1 MKLSLRRMVM
11 GWILPALMVTMLFAM
26 SSIYQPAA
34 LADDFSKASLPNDAD
49 FTGKDLTSYEFTQAT
64 VRNGKFVN
72 ANMTGVSLIGGN
84 FESADMTGANLTNS
98 LLDTARLTH
107 VNLTNAILVG
117 ASTSVTNFD
126 GAIIDGADFTDVML
140 RKDIQMKLCKVA
152 KGTNPTTG
160 RATRDSL
167 ECP

>member
-1 MKLSLRRMVM
+1 MVVGWLLPVLLVIVSL
-11 GWILPALMVTMLFAM
+11 AM
-26 SSIYQPAA
+26 SSIYPPAA
-34 LADDFSKASLPNDAD
+34 LADDFTKAVLPNDAD

-64 VRNGKFVN
+64 VRNGKFIN
-72 ANMTGVSLIGGN
+72 ANLTGVSLIGGN
-84 FESADMTGANLTNS
+84 FQSADMTGANLTNS
-98 LLDTARLTH
+98 LLDTARLTN

-126 GAIIDGADFTDVML
+126 GAIIDGADFTDVLL

-167 ECP
+167 ECPV

>member
-11 GWILPALMVTMLFAM
+11 GWILPALMVMMLFAM

-34 LADDFSKASLPNDAD
+34 LADDFSKAILPNDAD
-49 FTGKDLTSYEFTQAT
+49 FTGKDLTGYEFTQAT
-64 VRNGKFVN
+64 VRNGKFAN
-72 ANMTGVSLIGGN
+72 ANLTGVSLIGGN
-84 FESADMTGANLTNS
+84 FESADMSGANLTNS
-98 LLDTARLTH
+98 LLDTARFTH

-126 GAIIDGADFTDVML
+126 GAIINGADFTDVML
-140 RKDIQMKLCKVA
+140 RKDIQMKLCKIA

>member
-11 GWILPALMVTMLFAM
+11 GWLLPALLVILSLAI
-26 SSIYQPAA
+26 SSIYSPAA
-34 LADDFSKASLPNDAD
+34 LADDFTKATLENAD
-49 FTGKDLTSYEFTQAT
+49 FTGKDLTSYEFTQTTA
-64 VRNGKFVN
+64 RNGKFAN
-72 ANMTGVSLIGGN
+72 ANLTGVSLIGGN
-84 FESADMTGANLTNS
+84 FDSADMSGANLTNA

-107 VNLTNAILVG
+107 TNLTNAILVG
-117 ASTSVTNFD
+117 AFTSVTNFD
-126 GAIIDGADFTDVML
+126 GAIIDGADFTDVLL